1 MTTCLVNEI
10 PQSSLTMFHP
20 HMCCRVLRCV
30 KGCRRLP
37 SLDLHLFKVEG
48 EREKNE
54 DQHRFIKRLGECL
67 MWTRYTNE
75 LHFVSLQSGSK
86 ELIKEYFP
94 HKDSAH

>member
-1 MTTCLVNEI
+1 
-10 PQSSLTMFHP
+10 MFHP
-20 HMCCRVLRCV
+20 HMLPCAEMCE
-30 KGCRRLP
+30 KGCRRQP

-48 EREKNE
+48 EREKHE

-75 LHFVSLQSGSK
+75 LNFISLQSGSK

-94 HKDSAH
+94 HKDFAH